1 MLYCSINR
9 ASPPEVMVAIVKP
22 RHMKLPAWADRL
34 GAVGAFICAL
44 HCALIPIALALL
56 PTLGLG
62 LVAWHGLEVAFSV
75 FATVLA
81 VTSLYLGYR
90 GHRAYH
96 AWLLVAPGLLLIW
109 GSLLYPPLHASVVPH
124 AVAMAI
130 GGVLIAL
137 AHLVNLRLSW
147 GHSH

>member
-1 MLYCSINR
+1 M
-9 ASPPEVMVAIVKP
+9 AAIVK
-22 RHMKLPAWADRL
+22 RHTLKLPAWADRL

-44 HCALIPIALALL
+44 HCAMIPIALALL

-109 GSLLYPPLHASVVPH
+109 GSLLYPPLHASVLPH
-124 AVAMAI
+124 AAAMTM

>member
-1 MLYCSINR
+1 
-9 ASPPEVMVAIVKP
+9 MVAIVKP
-22 RHMKLPAWADRL
+22 KKLHLPAWADRL

-44 HCALIPIALALL
+44 HCALVPIALALL
-56 PTLGLG
+56 PTVGLG
-62 LVAWHGLEVAFSV
+62 LVAWHGLELAFSL

-109 GSLLYPPLHASVVPH
+109 GALLYPPLHASNVPH
-124 AVAMAI
+124 AVAMAA

>member
-1 MLYCSINR
+1 MDAVAMTRRRLHL
-9 ASPPEVMVAIVKP
+9 PP
-22 RHMKLPAWADRL
+22 WADRL

-44 HCALIPIALALL
+44 HCALIPLALALV

-62 LVAWHGLEVAFSV
+62 LVGWHGLEWAYVGLAS
-75 FATVLA
+75 VLA
-81 VTSLYLGYR
+81 ISSLYLGYR

-96 AWLLVAPGLLLIW
+96 AWALVAPGLALTWAGLF
-109 GSLLYPPLHASVVPH
+109 YQPLHTSVVPH
-124 AVAMAI
+124 AVVMAI
-130 GGVLIAL
+130 GGVLIAI

>member
-1 MLYCSINR
+1 M
-9 ASPPEVMVAIVKP
+9 AAIIKP
-22 RHMKLPAWADRL
+22 RKLKLPRWADRL

-44 HCALIPIALALL
+44 HCALIPVALALL
-56 PTLGLG
+56 PALGLG
-62 LVAWHGLEVAFSV
+62 LVAWHGWELAFAS

-96 AWLLVAPGLLLIW
+96 AWLLVTPGLVLIW
-109 GSLLYPPLHASVVPH
+109 SALLYPPLHASVVPH
-124 AVAMAI
+124 AVAMAL
-130 GGVLIAL
+130 GGVLIAV
-137 AHLVNLRLSW
+137 AHLVNLRLSY

>member
-1 MLYCSINR
+1 MH
-9 ASPPEVMVAIVKP
+9 AHVKP
-22 RHMKLPAWADRL
+22 HKLQLPAWADRL

-56 PTLGLG
+56 PTVGLG
-62 LVAWHGLEVAFSV
+62 LVAWHGLEVAFSL

-96 AWLLVAPGLLLIW
+96 AWMLVAPGLLLIW
-109 GSLLYPPLHASVVPH
+109 GAFLYPPLHLSLLPH
-124 AVAMAI
+124 AIAMAT

-147 GHSH
+147 GHTH

>member
-1 MLYCSINR
+1 MAI
-9 ASPPEVMVAIVKP
+9 AIVKSSKF
-22 RHMKLPAWADRL
+22 HLPPWADRL

-44 HCALIPIALALL
+44 HCALIPVAFAVL
-56 PTLGLG
+56 PTMGLG
-62 LVAWHGLEVAFSV
+62 LVAWHGYEWIFSL

-90 GHRAYH
+90 NHRAYH
-96 AWLLVAPGLLLIW
+96 AWLLVAPGLVLIW
-109 GSLLYPPLHASVVPH
+109 AAYLYPPLHQTVLPH
-124 AVAMAI
+124 AIAMAT

-137 AHLVNLRLSW
+137 AHLINLRLSY

>member
-1 MLYCSINR
+1 
-9 ASPPEVMVAIVKP
+9 MVAVVHKSK
-22 RHMKLPAWADRL
+22 HLLPAWADRL

-44 HCALIPIALALL
+44 HCALIPVALALL

-62 LVAWHGLEVAFSV
+62 LVAWHGVEWAFIL
-75 FATVLA
+75 FASVLA

-96 AWLLVAPGLLLIW
+96 AWLLVAPGLGLIW
-109 GSLLYPPLHASVVPH
+109 GSLLYAPLHESVVPH
-124 AVAMAI
+124 AVAMTV

>member
-1 MLYCSINR
+1 M
-9 ASPPEVMVAIVKP
+9 AAIVKT
-22 RHMKLPAWADRL
+22 RKFRLPEWADRL

-44 HCALIPIALALL
+44 HCALIPVALALL
-56 PTLGLG
+56 PALGLG
-62 LVAWHGLEVAFSV
+62 LVAWHGLEAAFAV

-109 GSLLYPPLHASVVPH
+109 GALLYEPLHLSVVPH
-124 AVAMAI
+124 AVAMAV
-130 GGVLIAL
+130 GGVLIAI
-137 AHLVNLRLSW
+137 AHLVNLRLSY